1 MKKLSLALFLILLMQ
16 CTYAQ
21 FQIGIKGGLN
31 FSNLVTDAGSFGK
44 NINESRDTKT
54 GFALG
59 VYTRFGKKLFL
70 QPEVLFST
78 KGGKVNVVPTLGGNP
93 ISLSIKTNNL
103 DVPLLVGYK
112 LFNRIRIMA
121 GPVYSFKL
129 NEDEKFASELKRIT
143 GNVDEAFGNSTIGYQ
158 AGIGFKLIG
167 FDFDLRNMGSIGDI
181 SSKQFNNEDRYNQM
195 QKGWQF
201 TIARKIL

>member
-1 MKKLSLALFLILLMQ
+1 MKKAHLVFLLFLAIQ
-16 CTYAQ
+16 SSYGQ
-21 FQIGIKGGLN
+21 FVLGVKGGLN

-44 NINESRDTKT
+44 NIQESRDTKT

-59 VYTRFGKKLFL
+59 VYARFGEKLFL
-70 QPEVLFST
+70 QPEFLFAT
-78 KGGKVNVVPTLGGNP
+78 KGGKINVTP
-93 ISLSIKTNNL
+93 LSGSTVRLDVKTNNL
-103 DVPLLVGYK
+103 DIPLLLGFK

-121 GPVYSFKL
+121 GPVASFKL
-129 NEDEKFASELKRIT
+129 NEDEKFANELKKLT
-143 GNVDEAFGNSTIGYQ
+143 GNVEEAFSNSSIGYQ

-167 FDFDLRNMGSIGDI
+167 FDFDLRNMGSLGDI
-181 SSKQFNNEDRYNQM
+181 SSNQFATYDKYNQT